1 MQNKANL
8 KYETLEAFINTIN
21 DLGIELIIDQALRN
35 VRKQELENLIDEA
48 LKNKNEEQFKR
59 YTKEYNELEACLVG

>member
-21 DLGIELIIDQALRN
+21 DLGIELMKHSKIKMKKSLSAIQ
-35 VRKQELENLIDEA
+35 
-48 LKNKNEEQFKR
+48 KNIMNWRHVSLDNSSHSSSMNKR
-59 YTKEYNELEACLVG
+59 TLC

>member
-21 DLGIELIIDQALRN
+21 DLGIELIID
-35 VRKQELENLIDEA
+35 
-48 LKNKNEEQFKR
+48 
-59 YTKEYNELEACLVG
+59 